1 MKSNTH
7 ARAGRSDA
15 SSPQPILALV
25 GRPNVGKS
33 TLFNRIVGRRVAVVH
48 DEPGTTRDRLH
59 ASAEWNG
66 LKFTVV
72 DTGGLELLPETVAS
86 GRRPGPER
94 VLAQDSAPY
103 IAMMRAQAELAMQ
116 EADVI
121 VMVTDAIGGLTAGDE
136 EVAEVL
142 RKAECP
148 VFLAVNKVDN
158 EGLRHD
164 AMEFYALGLENLYPI
179 SSFHGIGVADLLD
192 DIVATL
198 RERIEQGKLQSKEPE
213 SRDEAVEVAILGRP
227 NVGKSSLLNAL
238 LGEERVIVSPV
249 PGTTRDAVDTYL
261 EWEGTPV
268 TLVDTAGIRRRGKV
282 APGVEYYSVLRAM
295 RAIRRADVALLV
307 IDGYT
312 GVRAQDTHIAGAIL
326 DEWASV
332 LVLINKWDLV
342 EKDTDTMTKYTE
354 WVRDALQFL
363 DYVPVL
369 FISALTGQRVHQVLP
384 TALTVWE
391 ARFHRIGTSELNRIV
406 QDALARHAP
415 PSKRGRRLRIY
426 YASQPEVDP
435 PTFVFHVND
444 PSLVHFSY
452 ERYLENQIRKAHEFV
467 GTPLRLLFRPRRRPS
482 SSPNKT

>member
-1 MKSNTH
+1 MNGPPEPT
-7 ARAGRSDA
+7 A
-15 SSPQPILALV
+15 PQPVLALV

-48 DEPGTTRDRLH
+48 DEPGTTRDRLY

-66 LKFTVV
+66 LPFTVI

-121 VMVTDAIGGLTAGDE
+121 VLVTDAIGGLTAGDE

-158 EGLRHD
+158 EHIRHD
-164 AMEFYALGLENLYPI
+164 AMEFFALGLGDIYPI
-179 SSFHGIGVADLLD
+179 SAFHGIGVADLLD
-192 DIVATL
+192 DVVDTL
-198 RERIEQGKLQSKEPE
+198 REKIEEGRLEPTEPAGEPE
-213 SRDEAVEVAILGRP
+213 RVEMAIVGRP
-227 NVGKSSLLNAL
+227 NVGKSSLLNKL
-238 LGEERVIVSPV
+238 LGEERVIVSSV
-249 PGTTRDAVDTYL
+249 PGTTRDAVDTHL
-261 EWEGTPV
+261 EWEGTPI

-282 APGVEYYSVLRAM
+282 APGVEYYSVLRAL
-295 RAIRRADVALLV
+295 RAIQRADVALLM
-307 IDGYT
+307 IDGYE
-312 GVRAQDTHIAGAIL
+312 GVRSQDTHIAGAVL
-326 DEWASV
+326 EEWASV
-332 LVLINKWDLV
+332 VVLINKWDLV
-342 EKDTDTMTKYTE
+342 DKDTHTMAEYTE
-354 WVRDALQFL
+354 WVREALQFL

-384 TALTVWE
+384 TAIATWK
-391 ARFHRIGTSELNRIV
+391 ARFHRIRTSELNRIV
-406 QDALARHAP
+406 QDAVARHAP
-415 PSKRGRRLRIY
+415 PSRRGRRLKIY

-452 ERYLENQIRKAHEFV
+452 ERYLENQIREAHGFT
-467 GTPLRLLFRPRRRPS
+467 GTPLRLLFKPRRRPGS
-482 SSPNKT
+482 EGKR